1 MSALENYNVVSD
13 IKACLLEDILTDD
26 KAVKLIKHQK
36 NVTLPGLDLRYT
48 QVFPWR
54 KMLGTQEEART
65 LVTCEVDIPDV
76 VTSAT
81 RIYRLKIFV
90 IVPENQMRLDDKAGE
105 MLGIEDRGSKLDV
118 LCDRIDYLI
127 NGSKRYTYVF
137 GSQRLEKSKVETA
150 ATEKRAK
157 SVSFRW
163 FIQFLRLRRI

>member
-1 MSALENYNVVSD
+1 MGALENYNVVSD

-26 KAVKLIKHQK
+26 KAVRLIKHQK

-127 NGSKRYTYVF
+127 NGSKRYTYGELLFRGMGEINVPEKF
-137 GSQRLEKSKVETA
+137 NGKQLIYEIRGWNRAGERLG
-150 ATEKRAK
+150 
-157 SVSFRW
+157 
-163 FIQFLRLRRI
+163 